1 MELIPKLKKLESK
14 LRFLSLPRGESLFC
28 VELNSQLI
36 HNMLDSGYFKHNK
49 KALKLMNKSFDIN
62 QLTIFLT
69 NGMVELEFTSYY
81 PPTGKI
87 LEEYFFTDTSNIF
100 QLELFWEP
108 ILDKLCRDKAELI
121 WEEKQKQKKE
131 NEIDDI
137 LNQDIYSVQLV

>member
-1 MELIPKLKKLESK
+1 
-14 LRFLSLPRGESLFC
+14 
-28 VELNSQLI
+28 
-36 HNMLDSGYFKHNK
+36 
-49 KALKLMNKSFDIN
+49 MNKSFDIN